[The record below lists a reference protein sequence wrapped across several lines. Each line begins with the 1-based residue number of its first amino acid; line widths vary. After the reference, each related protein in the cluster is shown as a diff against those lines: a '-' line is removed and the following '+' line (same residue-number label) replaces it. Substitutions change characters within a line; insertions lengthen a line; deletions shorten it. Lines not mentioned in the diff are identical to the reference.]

1 MNRPKTIDEA
11 LDLWGGKRPEML
23 PEVVTYYDNDY
34 SIHPDQ
40 IRVSFSDGNTLIY
53 DLRVEQPAPIILENI
68 KIIRRMKKGYVNN
81 PARRRRRR

>member
-23 PEVVTYYDNDY
+23 PEGVTYYDNDY

-40 IRVSFSDGNTLIY
+40 IRVSFSDGTTLIY
-53 DLRVEQPAPIILENI
+53 DLRVEQPAPIILDNI